1 MRPLVDPQRK
11 VLLALT
17 PRAGCTICTQMFFR
31 EMGILDEALRYDPWV
46 HKYRIE
52 VYNEKN
58 PFIGS
63 VLRDAEYFRMK
74 VVRDPYRRAVSSYR
88 FVMQRHSLLLP
99 GDLSEEDLTFRG
111 FLNFLETQ
119 DLASADV
126 HYGLQKDCFER
137 KLPDV
142 YHRILKIES
151 LAEDI
156 AEVNRLLGTGYDPS
170 GLRSPHHASYDPLIR
185 EFAADQKW
193 SVIKDSLP
201 DYSFF
206 YDENTARQVRDLYR
220 ADFETYHYAL
230 EKPDA
235 ERGKS
240 PSTGSFYPAGAVGF
254 RGGL

>member
-11 VLLALT
+11 VVLALT

-46 HKYRIE
+46 HQYRIE

-58 PFIGS
+58 PFSGS
-63 VLRDAEYFRMK
+63 VLRDPEYFRMK

-88 FVMQRHSLLLP
+88 FVMQRHSLLVP
-99 GDLSEEDLTFRG
+99 GDLSGEDLTFRG
-111 FLNFLETQ
+111 FLNFLENQ
-119 DLASADV
+119 DLAAADV

-156 AEVNRLLGTGYDPS
+156 AEVNSLLGTRYDPS
-170 GLRSPHHASYDPLIR
+170 GLKSPHHARYDASIR
-185 EFAADQKW
+185 ELAVDQKW
-193 SVIKDSLP
+193 SDIKDSLP

-206 YDENTARQVRDLYR
+206 YDESAARQVRDLYR
-220 ADFETYHYAL
+220 TDFETYHYAS
-230 EKPDA
+230 EKP
-235 ERGKS
+235 EPGRRKS
-240 PSTGSFYPAGAVGF
+240 YGTGNYLPAGAAGF
-254 RGGL
+254 LGRA